1 MTRKEQKKHQ
11 IPLNIVLTYPVR
23 WGTYKIFRD
32 YVQNFYDSVGSA
44 NWSQR
49 FHYTYKDE
57 TLSMWVENETFSYEW
72 LLHIGAST
80 KTNSRDRRNAGF
92 FGEGFKIASLCA
104 VRDKSWNI
112 CMSSGNWTLN
122 VIIIDQKIDEKKVKM
137 LGYDVYV
144 KEYMD
149 ESRLVLTSVSEEDYN
164 IFLSAVKSFYYEDN
178 PLLGEKIWEDKE
190 GAIYTCN
197 TNEYKSDQNLPYT
210 YQYGHDG
217 TVFCSYQLLGSN
229 PFGLSFCLHDYA
241 QQDRERNELYYFEV
255 VQVIG
260 ELCTYLSSDA
270 AVKILEK
277 MRRYWNSVP
286 KEIDLSSWAPVIRTL
301 IVKIS
306 FSYQDTQ
313 NFRKKYPHL
322 LSLPPVKTTQEKNRR
337 SLAYTWVRQQTTS
350 YLLVQVSFELL
361 GYPSLEEECEKYGGF
376 ILDDNPNELENK
388 CVDIIETLIKEIYG
402 KFFQINDKNMPE
414 RKIISNNSASY
425 HGMAVLQ
432 KRKGKNINCHGLNLK
447 NTVCQVYLKK
457 TVFRSGGFYDA
468 LSTYIH
474 ELCHSFGGDAS
485 QSFSLA
491 LTYSIEILMKNH
503 AVLENYKNKWEE
515 LFQ

>member
-1 MTRKEQKKHQ
+1 M
-11 IPLNIVLTYPVR
+11 
-23 WGTYKIFRD
+23 
-32 YVQNFYDSVGSA
+32 
-44 NWSQR
+44 
-49 FHYTYKDE
+49 
-57 TLSMWVENETFSYEW
+57 
-72 LLHIGAST
+72 
-80 KTNSRDRRNAGF
+80 
-92 FGEGFKIASLCA
+92 
-104 VRDKSWNI
+104 
-112 CMSSGNWTLN
+112 
-122 VIIIDQKIDEKKVKM
+122 
-137 LGYDVYV
+137 
-144 KEYMD
+144 
-149 ESRLVLTSVSEEDYN
+149 
-164 IFLSAVKSFYYEDN
+164 
-178 PLLGEKIWEDKE
+178 
-190 GAIYTCN
+190 
-197 TNEYKSDQNLPYT
+197 
-210 YQYGHDG
+210 
-217 TVFCSYQLLGSN
+217 SYQLLGSN

-286 KEIDLSSWAPVIRTL
+286 KEIDLSSWAPVIRAL

-306 FSYQDTQ
+306 FSYKDTQ

-322 LSLPPVKTTQEKNRR
+322 LSLPPVKTVQEKNQR

-425 HGMAVLQ
+425 M
-432 KRKGKNINCHGLNLK
+432 
-447 NTVCQVYLKK
+447 
-457 TVFRSGGFYDA
+457 
-468 LSTYIH
+468 
-474 ELCHSFGGDAS
+474 
-485 QSFSLA
+485 SLVWRRFI
-491 LTYSIEILMKNH
+491 TI
-503 AVLENYKNKWEE
+503 
-515 LFQ
+515 F